1 MSMEMDMNKQK
12 LVLLVEDDLNDIEL
26 IKRAFAKIKMN
37 IKLDV
42 VKNGVEGAD
51 YLGAVDSNDDKK
63 VPDLIIMDLKLPKKN
78 GHELLDWIKDREGI
92 KHIPV
97 VVFTS
102 SNESRD
108 IEKAYKLG
116 ANSYVLKPVSFE
128 KLTELIKTLTTYW
141 LSINE
146 NIPNG

>member
-1 MSMEMDMNKQK
+1 MKMDMNKQK

-26 IKRAFAKIKMN
+26 IERAFAKITMN
-37 IKLDV
+37 IKLDI
-42 VKNGVEGAD
+42 VKNGVDGAD
-51 YLGAVDSNDDKK
+51 YLDDVDSRDDKK
-63 VPDLIIMDLKLPKKN
+63 VPDLLIMDLKLPKKN

-92 KHIPV
+92 RHIPV

-146 NIPNG
+146 NIPNR

>member
-51 YLGAVDSNDDKK
+51 YLGAVDSRNDKK

-146 NIPNG
+146 NIPNR